1 MDAMTHLAEPQ
12 RIIRITTGAVDGRA
26 ELSVL
31 DTGSGILAD
40 KLKTV
45 FEPFFT
51 TKAHGM
57 GMGLSIARTI
67 VEAHGGRIWA
77 ENRAEGGAVFRINL
91 PLARNGWRT

>member
-1 MDAMTHLAEPQ
+1 MDAMTHLV
-12 RIIRITTGAVDGRA
+12 RLRRVIRITTRAADGHA

-31 DTGSGILAD
+31 DAGSGIPAD

-51 TKAHGM
+51 TKARGM

-77 ENRAEGGAVFRINL
+77 DNRAEGGAVFRINL